1 MTRLTM
7 RLFIPTTLASIPIV
21 ALALVV
27 AFGCGE
33 GEEADLRR
41 GSTATFVGD
50 EACANCHADIYTS
63 YHETGMARSVSRF
76 DAGTAPEQFNAD
88 GRSPEVCHD
97 ASGYCYVAFVRGDT
111 LFQREFR
118 RDDPE
123 HERTYAAS
131 HVIGSGNAT
140 RSYFMVAT
148 VQDDSPDVG
157 YYTEMPLTWYV
168 ERELWDLSPGYEQTN
183 DRFERPIVSHC
194 MTCHNGLPKFEAGP
208 QNFYTEVPLGITCER
223 CHGPASDH
231 VEMQLAGG
239 GVEGEPD
246 PTIVNPARLD
256 AGRQLAVCQQC
267 HLSGERTVFKPG
279 EGPTTFRP
287 GMALSDNRVVFA
299 RQEQVDDPQAFGIS
313 SHALRMMQSVCFTA
327 TQGLDDALTCTTCH
341 DPHRSTASMAADHF
355 NTTCQSCHGS
365 RAHMAAC
372 SRPDASSQ
380 AEAMSGNCVSCH
392 MQRGGTSDIPHVLFT
407 DHWIRRTLP
416 PPRPPEDI
424 ERGGIRTTPFTLVD
438 VTARE
443 SALTGGEAGDDEADS
458 AVELGIAYF
467 RTYALQ
473 HRLPLYLPMAARH
486 IRRGLAAGAERPD
499 TRLYLGRALMEMDSL
514 SAAENQLTLASEA
527 NAGDS
532 EMLYWLG
539 AVRLLR
545 GNAVGAIAA
554 LEEAIAVQPRFSEA
568 RIKLADALADV
579 GRGDE
584 ALTAY
589 REAVRMDPIR
599 HALPWNNMAFQYL
612 QVGSTDEATRA
623 LQRAVGLDPRFLEAR
638 VNLGAI
644 LLDGGDLVA
653 ATGQFEAALRYGPEF
668 QPALG
673 NLGVVYM
680 RQGRG
685 ADARSMF
692 ERLLVLNPG
701 DQNAL
706 AYLNQLNEN

>member
-1 MTRLTM
+1 M
-7 RLFIPTTLASIPIV
+7 RLLIPICLV
-21 ALALVV
+21 CVLVV

-33 GEEADLRR
+33 SEEADLRR

-194 MTCHNGLPKFEAGP
+194 MTCHNGLLKFEAGP

-267 HLSGERTVFKPG
+267 HLSGETVFKPG
-279 EGPTTFRP
+279 EDPTTFRP
-287 GMALSDNRVVFA
+287 GMALSDNRAVFA
-299 RQEQVDDPQAFGIS
+299 RQEQVDDPEAFGIS

-327 TQGLDDALTCTTCH
+327 TRGLEDALTCTTCH
-341 DPHRSTASMAADHF
+341 DPHRSTASMEADHF
-355 NTTCQSCHGS
+355 NTTCRSCHGS
-365 RAHMAAC
+365 EAHPTVLRGA
-372 SRPDASSQ
+372 RPDVASVE
-380 AEAMSGNCVSCH
+380 EAMVGNCVSCH

-424 ERGGIRTTPFTLVD
+424 ERGGVRSIPFTLID

-443 SALTGGEAGDDEADS
+443 RALAGEEERVDEADS

-467 RTYALQ
+467 HFYDSE
-473 HRLPLYLPMAARH
+473 HRLPAYLPTVAQH
-486 IRRGLAAGAERPD
+486 IRRGLAAGSERSD
-499 TRLYLGRALMEMDSL
+499 ARMYLGRALMAMDSL
-514 SAAENQLTLASEA
+514 SAAESQLTLAA
-527 NAGDS
+527 QAHTGDP
-532 EMLYWLG
+532 ETLYWLG

-545 GNAVGAIAA
+545 GNAVAAIEA
-554 LEEAIAVQPRFSEA
+554 LEEAVAVQPGFSEA
-568 RIKLADALADV
+568 RFKLAEALADA
-579 GRGDE
+579 GRVDE
-584 ALTAY
+584 ALASYTQAL
-589 REAVRMDPIR
+589 RMDPYR
-599 HALPWNNMAFQYL
+599 HASAWNNMGFLYL
-612 QVGSTDEATRA
+612 QAGNMDDAAQA
-623 LQRAVGLDPRFLEAR
+623 LRQAVGLDPRFVEAR
-638 VNLGAI
+638 TNLGAALI
-644 LLDGGDLVA
+644 NSGNLVS
-653 ATGQFEAALRYGPEF
+653 ATSQFEAALRY
-668 QPALG
+668 QPDYAAAIG
-673 NLGVVYM
+673 NLGVIYM
-680 RQGRG
+680 RQSRRS
-685 ADARSMF
+685 DARRMF
-692 ERLLVLNPG
+692 ERLLALNPG

-706 AYLNQLNEN
+706 AYLNQLNDN